1 MIATGII
8 SLTYNLLRTRDAVVP
23 SQVLEEDAM
32 PNTLWKEF
40 FFSEE
45 RSPWRK
51 KKNYREIFSIQN
63 TPQREF
69 LSGRS

>member
-40 FFSEE
+40 FFSQRKDLHGE
-45 RSPWRK
+45 K
-51 KKNYREIFSIQN
+51 KK
-63 TPQREF
+63 
-69 LSGRS
+69 L